1 MDCCG
6 LEAAGRLAIMVS
18 GILPMET
25 VLGGWLVCVC
35 VGYYVSKRV
44 CVCVWP
50 ILEITR
56 SVLKH
61 LWGKYHY

>member
-1 MDCCG
+1 MGREMDCCG

-44 CVCVWP
+44 CVCVAYFRDN
-50 ILEITR
+50 TV
-56 SVLKH
+56 SS
-61 LWGKYHY
+61 

>member
-1 MDCCG
+1 MGREMDCCG

-44 CVCVWP
+44 YVCVAYFRDN
-50 ILEITR
+50 TV
-56 SVLKH
+56 SS
-61 LWGKYHY
+61 